1 MRRGRYSAF
10 MEVPF
15 TIRSS
20 WEDVAPG
27 RIAGW
32 VRTDSPEGCG
42 LALLGLP
49 DDLGIRLNNGRPG
62 AWEGPRAFRAALARF
77 GFGYDGVRRSAFAA
91 GIFDAGDVTPAPG
104 DTADALAQTHE
115 RVTRAARALHD
126 AGLIVVCV
134 GGGHDLTY
142 PSVRALSES
151 FSAPLGGINVDPH
164 LDVRETPGSG
174 MPYRMLIEGG
184 FVDPR
189 RFVEF
194 GAGRF
199 VNSPEHAEYARGKGV
214 TIVPAQDVAG
224 GAYNPPRAFGH
235 AFSPGPDGSPGLGFV
250 SIDLDCL
257 DASVAPG
264 VSAPCPMG
272 LSLSVVSQ
280 VADLAGRCREV
291 RHFDLMELSP
301 THDDGGRTAR
311 VAAMLFVHFVSGFSE
326 RG

>member
-1 MRRGRYSAF
+1 MYSGP
-10 MEVPF
+10 MDVPH
-15 TIRSS
+15 TTRPV
-20 WEDVAPG
+20 WEEIAPG
-27 RIAGW
+27 RVARS
-32 VRTDSPEGCG
+32 VRTDRPDGCAI
-42 LALLGLP
+42 ALLGLP
-49 DDLGIRLNNGRPG
+49 DDLGVRLNSGRPG
-62 AWEGPRAFRAALARF
+62 AWEGPKAFRAALARF
-77 GFGYDGVRRSAFAA
+77 GVGYDAVRRSPFEA

-104 DTADALAQTHE
+104 DGADALAETHE
-115 RVTRAARALHD
+115 RVTRSARALHD

-142 PSVRALSES
+142 PAVRALSES
-151 FSAPLGGINVDPH
+151 FGTPVGGINVDPH
-164 LDVRETPGSG
+164 LDVRQTTGSG

-189 RFVEF
+189 KFIEF
-194 GAGRF
+194 GTGRF
-199 VNSPEHAEYARGKGV
+199 VNSQEHSDYARGRGV
-214 TIVPAQDVAG
+214 TIVPGHDITTGVYNAQ
-224 GAYNPPRAFGH
+224 RAFGH
-235 AFSPGPDGSPGLGFV
+235 AFSPRADGAPGLGFV

-301 THDDGGRTAR
+301 THDDGVRTAR
-311 VAAMLFVHFVSGFSE
+311 VAAMLFVHFVSGFTE